1 MTWRL
6 IIAHCPSGCHE
17 HLIRT
22 FTGVAQG
29 SFAAP
34 DHSYPSHLILRL
46 TVNDGDGASD
56 VTDRLIHP
64 RTVTLRIRS
73 NPSGLRV
80 TAAAQSVTTPF
91 DMTAIAG
98 SAIQIGAPS
107 SQVVEGF
114 TYTWDRWSNGGSIS
128 QTVRP
133 TASTTYTATFDGGFD
148 DVPPGTRFG
157 SDIAFIFNEG
167 ITVGCSDAPALFCPN
182 GLVTRAQMA
191 TFLSRALDLR
201 VSLPGLVHR

>member
-1 MTWRL
+1 
-6 IIAHCPSGCHE
+6 
-17 HLIRT
+17 
-22 FTGVAQG
+22 
-29 SFAAP
+29 
-34 DHSYPSHLILRL
+34 
-46 TVNDGDGASD
+46 
-56 VTDRLIHP
+56 
-64 RTVTLRIRS
+64 
-73 NPSGLRV
+73 
-80 TAAAQSVTTPF
+80 
-91 DMTAIAG
+91 MTAIAG

-157 SDIAFIFNEG
+157 TDIAFIFNER
-167 ITVGCSDAPALFCPN
+167 ITVGCSDAPPLFCPN

-191 TFLSRALDLR
+191 TFLSRALDLGPASR
-201 VSLPGLVHR
+201 DWFTDDEGSTHEANINRLRTAAITAGCSTTRYCPSGLVTRGQMATFLVRAFDLPPTSTDYFADDEGSEHEANINRLRAAGITSGCGRRASARMDW